1 MTMSASRANGE
12 YFADFFEQRMSEQSR
27 DLAALRRAA
36 GNSDDADGSLRHLVE
51 RVVGHYEYY
60 YRAKAA
66 SARCDVL
73 PMFSPTWTSST
84 ENLFLWA
91 GGWRPSTAFHLLYSK
106 SGLQLEAELDQIL
119 LVNFNLSFL
128 FGILYRSKV
137 KLLCSPGP
145 SASSRP
151 LNRIDQFHRRTLSRE
166 KEISEEAAT
175 VQEEVGKMVEIAAHV
190 PGGGKDAE
198 MEGEMAGKR
207 EAMRRVLEKADELRL
222 ETIKAVVG
230 ILRPIQAVHFLIAAA
245 ELQLAVHG
253 FGKRKDRAESDS
265 SG

>member
-1 MTMSASRANGE
+1 MSASRANGE

-27 DLAALRRAA
+27 DLADLRRAA

-119 LVNFNLSFL
+119 LDWPMTNL
-128 FGILYRSKV
+128 GIL
-137 KLLCSPGP
+137 
-145 SASSRP
+145 SSEQ
-151 LNRIDQFHRRTLSRE
+151 LNRIDQCHRRTLSRE

-175 VQEEVGKMVEIAAHV
+175 VQEEVAKMVEIAAHV

-207 EAMRRVLEKADELRL
+207 EGMRRVLEKADELRL

-245 ELQLAVHG
+245 ELHLAVHG

>member
-1 MTMSASRANGE
+1 MSASRANGE

-27 DLAALRRAA
+27 DLADLRRAA

-119 LVNFNLSFL
+119 L
-128 FGILYRSKV
+128 
-137 KLLCSPGP
+137 
-145 SASSRP
+145 
-151 LNRIDQFHRRTLSRE
+151 LNRIDQCHRRTLSRE

-175 VQEEVGKMVEIAAHV
+175 VQEEVAKMVEIAAHV

-207 EAMRRVLEKADELRL
+207 EGMRRVLEKADELRL

-245 ELQLAVHG
+245 ELHLAVHG